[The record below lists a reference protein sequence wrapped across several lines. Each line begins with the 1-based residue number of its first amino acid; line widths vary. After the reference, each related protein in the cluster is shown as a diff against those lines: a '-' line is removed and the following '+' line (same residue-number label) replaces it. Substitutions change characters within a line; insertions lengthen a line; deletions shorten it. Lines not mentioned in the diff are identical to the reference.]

1 MAEHR
6 VPVITIR
13 MADGRGQRHRL
24 SRQPLTMGR
33 DPGCDIHFDLDNVSR
48 QHAHVQWTEHGC
60 EIRDLD
66 SRNGVWVNDERVS
79 RKFLQP
85 GDRISLG
92 RDMPGIHS
100 ITFELVTEAEH
111 EHEHR
116 REERS
121 SVDDSSGTSL
131 GMLPL
136 AGRNAM
142 VIGRDPR
149 CHLPLDSPLV
159 SRQHARIDP
168 GPQGS
173 YIVTDLQSKNGTFI
187 NGRRVTRAALRPG
200 DRIRI
205 GPFKFIYQPGNLARF
220 TDQGCIRIE
229 GIGLTRQ
236 VLTKKGPKTIL
247 NRVSLCIQP
256 REFVALVGGSGAG
269 KSTLLDALSGA
280 KRASG
285 AVRVNDEDLYA
296 SYDAY
301 RSLMGYVPQEDIIH
315 RELTVDSAL
324 RYAARLRLPPDL
336 SEAEIEQRIAQALR
350 EVQLEDQRHQI
361 INSLS
366 GGQRKRASIAVELLG
381 NPSLFFLDEPTSGL
395 DPSLEKKM
403 MLQLRELANNGRTVI
418 LVTHATA
425 NLRQCDHVV
434 FMAQGRMVFFGP
446 PDEALR
452 FFGASDFADIYDIID
467 RDPAKWEHHFHAS
480 PIYDRYVRRR
490 LHHAVTPSPQA
501 ISRQRRL
508 TNQSSA
514 LRQFFI
520 LTQRNLELIRRDYFS
535 LFVLLAVMPIIGLL
549 LALIAGRYD
558 LTGHPAAEV
567 TRLLSQ
573 DGRYQIVLTTQK
585 LLLMMALAATLL
597 GIFGAAYEIV
607 KEQAVYKRER
617 MINLKIGPYVSSKV
631 AALFIFA
638 LIQCVLLLSVV
649 ALKVRLPAD
658 GVFASPA
665 LEIYVTLLLTTLAA
679 ICLGLMISAAV
690 TRRDSVIYVVMLIL
704 FVQIIFSGA
713 LFELK
718 GPMKGVSYATITR
731 WSLDAIGSTVDMTA
745 LDELGELRIERT
757 VNFEQEVPE
766 IPEPRTITD
775 TVRMPVQ
782 LVTGATAEAMV
793 PIPRLEMS
801 DPVSVTKQF
810 TETKVF
816 TDTVTG
822 NLHIPYAH
830 EGSHLWGRWGML
842 VFFAVLFGS
851 GALVFQY
858 RKG

>member
-1 MAEHR
+1 MADHR
-6 VPVITIR
+6 VPVLTIR
-13 MADGRGQRHRL
+13 TSDGRAHRHRL
-24 SRQPLTMGR
+24 GRRPLTLGR
-33 DPGCDIHFDLDNVSR
+33 DPGCDIPIDSANISR
-48 QHAHVQWTEHGC
+48 QHAHVQCTEQGC
-60 EIRDLD
+60 EIVDLE
-66 SRNGVWVNDERVS
+66 SKNGVWVNGERVP
-79 RKFLQP
+79 RKFLRP
-85 GDRISLG
+85 GDRINLG
-92 RDMPGIHS
+92 RDMADIHS
-100 ITFELVTEAEH
+100 ITFEVVAAAEH
-111 EHEHR
+111 EQRHDGHSYR
-116 REERS
+116 
-121 SVDDSSGTSL
+121 DDSSGVNL

-136 AGRNAM
+136 AGRGS
-142 VIGRDPR
+142 VIIGRDSR
-149 CHLPLDSPLV
+149 CQVPLDSPLV

-168 GPQGS
+168 GPRGGQ
-173 YIVTDLQSKNGTFI
+173 ILTDLQSKNGTFV
-187 NGRRVTRAALRPG
+187 NGKRVTRVALRAG

-205 GPFKFIYQPGNLARF
+205 GPFRFVYQPGNLTGF
-220 TDQGCIRIE
+220 SDQGCIRLE

-236 VLTKKGPKTIL
+236 VPGEKGLKTIL
-247 NRVSLCIQP
+247 NKVSLCVQP

-269 KSTLLDALSGA
+269 KSTLLEALSGA

-296 SYDAY
+296 NYDAY

-324 RYAARLRLPPDL
+324 RYAVRLRLPPDL
-336 SEAEIEQRIAQALR
+336 NEAEIEQRIAQALT
-350 EVQLEDQRHQI
+350 EVQLLPQRHQAI
-361 INSLS
+361 HSLS

-403 MLQLRELANNGRTVI
+403 MLQLRQLADNGRTVI

-425 NLRQCDHVV
+425 NIEQCDHVA

-446 PDEALR
+446 PAEALR
-452 FFGASDFADIYDIID
+452 FFGAHDFADIYDIIE
-467 RDPAKWEHHFHAS
+467 RNPAGWQQRFHAS
-480 PIYDRYVRRR
+480 SVYDRYVRHRIGHR
-490 LHHAVTPSPQA
+490 NTPTPQPA
-501 ISRQRRL
+501 SGRHSL
-508 TNQSSA
+508 KNQSSA

-520 LTQRNLELIRRDYFS
+520 LTQRNLELIRRDHFS
-535 LFVLLAVMPIIGLL
+535 LIVLLAIMPIIGML
-549 LALIAGRYD
+549 LAFISGKYD
-558 LTGHPAAEV
+558 LIGHPAAEID
-567 TRLLSQ
+567 RLLMR

-617 MINLKIGPYVSSKV
+617 MINLKIAPYVFSKV
-631 AALFIFA
+631 TALFLFA
-638 LIQCVLLLSVV
+638 LLQCALLLGVV
-649 ALKVRLPAD
+649 VMKVRLPAQ
-658 GVFASPA
+658 GILMSAG
-665 LEIYVTLLLTTLAA
+665 LEMYVTLLLTTLAA

-690 TRRDSVIYVVMLIL
+690 TRRDSVIYVVMFIL
-704 FVQIIFSGA
+704 FAQIIFSGA

-718 GPMKGVSYATITR
+718 GPMKGVSYATITH

-745 LDELGELRIERT
+745 LDGLGELRKEQTVTFER
-757 VNFEQEVPE
+757 EVPE
-766 IPEPRTITD
+766 IQEPRTVTETI
-775 TVRMPVQ
+775 RMPVQ
-782 LVTGATAEAMV
+782 LVSGGMAEAMV

-801 DPVSVTKQF
+801 DPMSVTKQF

-842 VFFAVLFGS
+842 LFFAAMFGS
-851 GALVFQY
+851 GALLFQY